1 MRNTKTIEIEGHEK
15 PITVYELTVK
25 QIIGFMQD
33 DVWKT
38 GDDSLDSFRKVLDT
52 KLLPVCCTIT
62 MEDLIGMTPG
72 EIEKIWLGFK
82 EVNSVFFEA
91 ARRTGIQ
98 EMLDTVLVGIKS
110 QLKGA
115 ITEDFLKLAALLP
128 SPDTQLS

>member
-1 MRNTKTIEIEGHEK
+1 MRNTKTIEIDGHEK

-38 GDDSLDSFRKVLDT
+38 GDNSLNAFRNILDT

-62 MEDLIGMTPG
+62 IDDLIGMTPG
-72 EIEKIWLGFK
+72 EIKKIWLDFK

-98 EMLDTVLVGIKS
+98 EMLDTVLVNIKS
-110 QLKGA
+110 QLKEA
-115 ITEDFLKLAALLP
+115 ITGDFLKLAALLP